1 MFICAQ
7 FTCEHTCG
15 GQKTLVFI
23 SPQAQSTLLSEIG
36 SLTRASSSLLN
47 VFQLWVIKEPP
58 HLVIYIGIGD
68 QAEVL
73 TTSIQTHS
81 R

>member
-15 GQKTLVFI
+15 GQKTSVFI
-23 SPQAQSTLLSEIG
+23 PPQAQSTVLSEIG
-36 SLTRASSSLLN
+36 SLTRAGSSLLN
-47 VFQLWVIKEPP
+47 VSQLWGYKRTTS
-58 HLVIYIGIGD
+58 LVVYIGIGD

-73 TTSIQTHS
+73 MPSI
-81 R
+81 

>member
-23 SPQAQSTLLSEIG
+23 SPQAQSTLSEIG
-36 SLTRASSSLLN
+36 SLTRAVALCLMFFSSGL
-47 VFQLWVIKEPP
+47 
-58 HLVIYIGIGD
+58 
-68 QAEVL
+68 
-73 TTSIQTHS
+73 
-81 R
+81 

>member
-23 SPQAQSTLLSEIG
+23 SPQAQSTLSEIG

-47 VFQLWVIKEPP
+47 VFQLWVMKR
-58 HLVIYIGIGD
+58 
-68 QAEVL
+68 
-73 TTSIQTHS
+73 TTSSS
-81 R
+81 RLHRHW